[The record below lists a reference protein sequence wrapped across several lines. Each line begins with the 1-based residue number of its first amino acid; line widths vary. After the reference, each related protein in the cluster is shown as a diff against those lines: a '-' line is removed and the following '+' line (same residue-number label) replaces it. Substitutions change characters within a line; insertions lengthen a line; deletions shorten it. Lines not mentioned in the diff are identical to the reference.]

1 MFEQTFYNLLN
12 SILEME
18 DDKTQDFL
26 DNYNDFLESLL
37 YNQELIN
44 EVKKQMRLEGLNALD
59 MMNNKEELL
68 ASMRAL
74 VEPMELTEIKK
85 EM

>member
-44 EVKKQMRLEGLNALD
+44 ETKRQMRMEGLSSLEIINR
-59 MMNNKEELL
+59 KEDLL

-74 VEPMELTEIKK
+74 A
-85 EM
+85 

>member
-26 DNYNDFLESLL
+26 DNYNV
-37 YNQELIN
+37 YG
-44 EVKKQMRLEGLNALD
+44 KALQ
-59 MMNNKEELL
+59 
-68 ASMRAL
+68 
-74 VEPMELTEIKK
+74 
-85 EM
+85 

>member
-44 EVKKQMRLEGLNALD
+44 ETKRQIVVLNYENTLQYY
-59 MMNNKEELL
+59 
-68 ASMRAL
+68 
-74 VEPMELTEIKK
+74 TEDPSILNLQICQ
-85 EM
+85 EYHLII